1 MKQWIKN
8 GGYDIYLIAL
18 LAITFFSYIYELQ
31 TYFLVFIALVGIVN
45 IVLKNSIF
53 YVIPV
58 PFFVQMSF
66 SDLRDNVEITTVYT
80 VILTF
85 LIVFDMIQNRTITK
99 RGRLTFPL
107 VLLLI
112 VSVVT
117 HVNSPDLFTTFAGFM
132 QVASVLGL
140 YFYFVNT
147 IDDDEKNITYIAKI
161 LMYLGALVTLE
172 MVYFIIKQ
180 DMFAIDVIRRRM
192 IHLGWENINLVIYAN
207 IISIPLIAY
216 LISHSKIKFY
226 YMFFALL
233 NSLGILLTLSRS
245 SLLTLGVFII
255 VLVPIMILY
264 EDHRFRLLLHGC
276 SFLLFFAIT
285 LYIAEEYELVSQYI
299 EAVLDRDLTYVQDR
313 IELLKIA
320 WSKFKA
326 HPILGSGGLYS
337 SRIHI
342 SEAGNAAVNYH
353 NTIAQ
358 ASTLGTIGLIGFLW
372 LFMQKTRVILQ
383 KQTSFKWF
391 VLALIYI
398 TAFVNGMFQPMYF
411 YTTYMIYIFLVL
423 AVIENVS
430 PTLKK

>member
-1 MKQWIKN
+1 MKQWIKQVS
-8 GGYDIYLIAL
+8 YDMYLLAL
-18 LAITFFSYIYELQ
+18 LAITFFSYIFELQ
-31 TYFLVFIALVGIVN
+31 SYFLVIIAVIGVVN

-80 VILTF
+80 VILIL
-85 LIVFDMIQNRTITK
+85 LIMFDLIQNRKITK
-99 RGRLTFPL
+99 RGRLTLP
-107 VLLLI
+107 LLLLSG
-112 VSVVT
+112 VSIVT
-117 HVNSPDLFTTFAGFM
+117 HIHSTSLFTTFAGFM
-132 QVASVLGL
+132 QITSVLGL

-147 IDDDEKNITYIAKI
+147 IDDDPKNIEYVSKI

-172 MVYFIIKQ
+172 MVYFIIQQ
-180 DMFAIDVIRRRM
+180 DIFVIDVIRRRM
-192 IHLGWENINLVIYAN
+192 IDLGWENINLVIYAN

-226 YMFFALL
+226 YMFFALF

-255 VLVPIMILY
+255 VLVPVMILY
-264 EDHRFRLLLHGC
+264 EDHRRKLLIHGII
-276 SFLLFFAIT
+276 FLSVFAVG

-299 EAVLDRDLTYVQDR
+299 EAVLDRDLTYIQDR
-313 IELLKIA
+313 VALLKIA
-320 WSKFKA
+320 LEEFKA
-326 HPILGSGGLYS
+326 HPIVGSGGLYS
-337 SRIHI
+337 SRVHI
-342 SEAGNAAVNYH
+342 GETGNGAVNYH

-358 ASTLGTIGLIGFLW
+358 ASTLGVIGLIGFTW
-372 LFMQKTRVILQ
+372 LFIKKTRVLLQ

-411 YTTYMIYIFLVL
+411 YTTYMIYIFLIL